1 MDCGAFWWVLGGI
14 FLGVCLGLTDWRS
27 GKLTSY
33 LGDPNIWNM
42 GMGLTVV

>member
-14 FLGVCLGLTDWRS
+14 FFRGL
-27 GKLTSY
+27 
-33 LGDPNIWNM
+33 PWNM